1 MDLRSFLRHD
11 DTAILP
17 GTPPPAPLSAAQV
30 AHDAQCR
37 LYESLP
43 DGVLVVREGV
53 IVFANRAAAGLYGA
67 SDATQLVGR
76 AIDALLP
83 TSQLALTR
91 ERAHRLAK
99 SSRLEI
105 FEVECTRL
113 DGIGCVIEASV
124 SATRFDGQRALQAL
138 LRDATARRLEH
149 ALLDRTRRLL
159 EMMADAAPLHAMLSR
174 LCTFTEDTIGGS
186 AHCGILL
193 LDPERRRLL
202 DVASG
207 TLPASFCEALHDLEL
222 TAAAG
227 AGGAA
232 VSLDRQVITDD
243 IATDPLWACH
253 RELALSHGLRT
264 CCTTPIH
271 GPDGRVAGVF
281 SVYRDR
287 PQRTGASELDVI
299 EAYVRLAEEGIRR
312 SRLRERM
319 LRDRLRHESVLHA
332 VGAAVLVFRG
342 NWRLSGWN
350 PGAQRLLG
358 LEPKDMPGVDA
369 HRLLAGSVNEDG
381 EPLAPQ
387 DSPIDRCFLTRAPQ
401 RDRVIGLVGSDG
413 RRRWVSV
420 NVQPI
425 SSTPGEGDDDGDS
438 VVCSF
443 TDITAIKSAQQ
454 RLAQL
459 ARTDVLTGLPN
470 RLFLQAE
477 AARQVAAARAEGGGV
492 GMLVLDLN
500 GFKHVNDTLG
510 HAAGDAL
517 LIDVAQ
523 RLEEA
528 LSDGDML
535 ARQGGDEFV
544 VLTRR
549 GTGAEATRAIGQRLI
564 DALATPFSIAGQEVF
579 VSAAVGAGMYP
590 LHAATPEALFRCA
603 DAAMYRAKRLGQSVV
618 QLFGPDLAAPRFNR
632 ISIEADLRHALQRE
646 EFELHY
652 QPRWRAS
659 DGTMAGLEALIRWR
673 HPGRGLVSPA
683 DFVPVAEDTGLIVP
697 IGRWVLEQSCRQHV
711 AWRAAGFVPPSI
723 AVNVSAGQFGTELF
737 ATTLPDLLTRLDVSP
752 ASIELEITE
761 TVMMRPLDESE
772 SNAIE
777 RLRSRGLRLLL
788 DDFGTGYASLSYIQR
803 FPLDGLKIDR
813 SFVARL
819 PQARDARAVVEAILS
834 LSRSLGLNSI
844 AEGVETEEQA
854 DWLRQAGCAELQ
866 GFLYARPMPASALT
880 PLLVRPPLAIATMG

>member
-1 MDLRSFLRHD
+1 MRTSIRHD
-11 DTAILP
+11 GKTTDADAPSP
-17 GTPPPAPLSAAQV
+17 GRSHAARV
-30 AHDAQCR
+30 SHDAQCR

-43 DGVLVVREGV
+43 DGVLVIREGV
-53 IVFANRAAAGLYGA
+53 ILFANRAAVGLYGA
-67 SDATQLVGR
+67 RDVSRLVGR

-83 TSQLALTR
+83 TSQRALTR
-91 ERAHRLAK
+91 DLAHRLAR
-99 SSRLEI
+99 SGRLEI

-124 SATRFDGQRALQAL
+124 SATRFDGRHALQAL
-138 LRDATARRLEH
+138 LRDATARRLQH

-159 EMMADAAPLHAMLSR
+159 EMMADAAPLDAMLNR
-174 LCTFTEDTIGGS
+174 LCAFTEDTLGGS
-186 AHCGILL
+186 ARCGVQL
-193 LDPERRRLL
+193 LDPEGHRLL

-207 TLPASFCEALHDLEL
+207 TLPAEFCEALHGIEV

-232 VSLDRQVITDD
+232 VSLDRRVITDD
-243 IATDPLWACH
+243 IATDPMWACH

-264 CCTTPIH
+264 CCATPIH
-271 GPDGRVAGVF
+271 DPDGRVAGVLV
-281 SVYRDR
+281 VYRDR
-287 PQRTGASELDVI
+287 PQRPGASELDVI
-299 EAYVRLAEEGIRR
+299 EAYVRLAEEAIRR

-319 LRDRLRHESVLHA
+319 LHDRKRHESVLHA

-342 NWRLSGWN
+342 SWRLSGWN

-358 LEPKDMPGVDA
+358 LGPKDMPDVDA
-369 HRLLAGSVNEDG
+369 HRLLAGAVNEDG
-381 EPLAPQ
+381 EPLTPQ
-387 DSPIDRCFLTRAPQ
+387 DSPIDRCFLTRTPQ
-401 RDRVIGLVGSDG
+401 RDRVIGLVGGDG

-425 SSTPGEGDDDGDS
+425 SSTPGDGDSDS
-438 VVCSF
+438 VVCSL

-454 RLAQL
+454 RLEQL

-477 AARQVAAARAEGGGV
+477 ATRQVAAAQAEGGGV
-492 GMLVLDLN
+492 GMLVVDLN

-528 LSDGDML
+528 LSDGDLL

-549 GTGAEATRAIGQRLI
+549 GTGPEATRAIGQRLI
-564 DALATPFSIAGQEVF
+564 DALAAPFSIAGQEVF

-618 QLFGPDLAAPRFNR
+618 QLFGPELAAPRFNR
-632 ISIEADLRHALQRE
+632 ISIEADLRHALQRD

-659 DGTMAGLEALIRWR
+659 DGRMAGLEALIRWR

-683 DFVPVAEDTGLIVP
+683 DFVPVAEETGLIVP
-697 IGRWVLEQSCRQHV
+697 IGRWVLEQACRQHV
-711 AWRAAGFVPPSI
+711 AWRAAGFEPPSI

-737 ATTLPDLLTRLDVSP
+737 ATTLPDMLARLDVPPS
-752 ASIELEITE
+752 SIELEITE
-761 TVMMRPLDESE
+761 TVMMRPLDEAE
-772 SNAIE
+772 ATAIE
-777 RLRSRGLRLLL
+777 RLRARGLRLML

-880 PLLVRPPLAIATMG
+880 ALLMRPPLAVAAG